1 MTSNHFILSHP
12 LLFPSPVLASV
23 RVFPTSQLFPSGGKS
38 VGQHQSFQ
46 WIFSVY
52 FLEDWLVW
60 FPCCPRDSQESSPAP
75 QLKASILW
83 CSTFFMVQ
91 ISHLYVATGKTICL
105 TIWTSVSKV
114 MTLFFNMLP
123 RFVIDYFPR
132 SKHLLTSWLHTICS
146 DFWSPREEN
155 LSLLPLFSLL
165 FVMTW
170 WNWHHDLSFWM
181 LNFKPAFSLTSFILT
196 KRIFSS
202 FILSPIRVVSSAYL
216 RSLIFLLAILIP
228 ACASSSS
235 AFYMM

>member
-1 MTSNHFILSHP
+1 MNWLFESGGQSIWASALALVLAMNIQGWFSLGLTGLVSLQSKGLSRVFSNTTIQKNQFISTQPSLWSNSQHPYMTS
-12 LLFPSPVLASV
+12 
-23 RVFPTSQLFPSGGKS
+23 RKS
-38 VGQHQSFQ
+38 T
-46 WIFSVY
+46 
-52 FLEDWLVW
+52 
-60 FPCCPRDSQESSPAP
+60 A
-75 QLKASILW
+75 
-83 CSTFFMVQ
+83 
-91 ISHLYVATGKTICL
+91 L
-105 TIWTSVSKV
+105 TIWTFVGKV
-114 MTLFFNMLP
+114 MSLHLNMLP